1 MKNKNNPLQIK
12 IIKKD
17 VKNLTLKVK
26 PNCEVILVAPL
37 VASDSYIEKFLRDK
51 SGWIEEKL
59 DYFKSHQIP
68 KRELVSG
75 EDFYYLGKRYRLKV
89 IERENEGVK
98 LEKEYCYLL
107 VYMPDFRKRKEKLE
121 NIIN

>member
-1 MKNKNNPLQIK
+1 MIK

-37 VASDSYIEKFLRDK
+37 IASDSYIEKFLKDK

-59 DYFKSHQIP
+59 NLF
-68 KRELVSG
+68 
-75 EDFYYLGKRYRLKV
+75 
-89 IERENEGVK
+89 
-98 LEKEYCYLL
+98 
-107 VYMPDFRKRKEKLE
+107 
-121 NIIN
+121 

>member
-1 MKNKNNPLQIK
+1 LQIK

-37 VASDSYIEKFLRDK
+37 IASDIYIEKFLKDK

-59 DYFKSHQIP
+59 EYLNLTKFK
-68 KRELVSG
+68 
-75 EDFYYLGKRYRLKV
+75 
-89 IERENEGVK
+89 ERA
-98 LEKEYCYLL
+98 C
-107 VYMPDFRKRKEKLE
+107 
-121 NIIN
+121 

>member
-1 MKNKNNPLQIK
+1 LKIK

-37 VASDSYIEKFLRDK
+37 IASDSYIEKFLKDK

-68 KRELVSG
+68 KREACKVVRI
-75 EDFYYLGKRYRLKV
+75 YYLGK
-89 IERENEGVK
+89 E
-98 LEKEYCYLL
+98 
-107 VYMPDFRKRKEKLE
+107 D
-121 NIIN
+121 

>member
-1 MKNKNNPLQIK
+1 MQIK

-37 VASDSYIEKFLRDK
+37 IASDIYIEKFLKDK

-59 DYFKSHQIP
+59 EYLNLTKFK
-68 KRELVSG
+68 
-75 EDFYYLGKRYRLKV
+75 
-89 IERENEGVK
+89 ERA
-98 LEKEYCYLL
+98 C
-107 VYMPDFRKRKEKLE
+107 
-121 NIIN
+121 